1 MTAHFPCKNSFKIT
15 PALSLILPGSY
26 HGYRGRYG
34 SGICWAIAVLVLMP
48 TILFGLIAL
57 LLCYLSAVK
66 LSKTWSFPQ
75 DSLWSALDDLPMP
88 SQQWLAAHQSWEK
101 ITIADRDKNERPMLP
116 AQRERILEIADEM
129 EPKYLDSLGEHQ
141 AAMLIAQLTQRQ
153 VYISKAL
160 LTQFFLE
167 QGCRVSD
174 SLVQEICN
182 HYSLTSEERNCRE
195 DDEILAELRKGV
207 S

>member
-1 MTAHFPCKNSFKIT
+1 MSIASIRIT

-34 SGICWAIAVLVLMP
+34 SGICWAIAVLALMP
-48 TILFGLIAL
+48 TILLGLIAL

-75 DSLWSALDDLPMP
+75 DSLWSALNHLPMP
-88 SQQWLAAHQSWEK
+88 NRQWLHAHQSWEK
-101 ITIADRDKNERPMLP
+101 ITVADRDKNERPMLP

-129 EPKYLDSLGEHQ
+129 EPKNLDSLGERQ
-141 AAMLIAQLTQRQ
+141 AAMLISQLALRQ
-153 VYISKAL
+153 GNISKPL

-167 QGCRVSD
+167 QGYRVSD

-182 HYSLTSEERNCRE
+182 HYSLTSEERNSRE
-195 DDEILAELRKGV
+195 DNEIFAELRDGF